1 MALYHFSA
9 TQIKRSAGQSAIA
22 SVAYRAGEKLFS
34 TYYNEY
40 SDYTKKSGVVHS
52 EIFLPVH
59 APPEYRDRATLW
71 NAVEH
76 FEKHPQA
83 QLAYSFDIAL
93 QNELTMDENIE
104 LARTFVQTYFVD
116 RGMIAD
122 LAVHAP
128 EKESGIQNPHFHV
141 MTTMRPLNEDGT
153 FGQKQRREYVLDENG
168 ERLRDESGNYVFNA
182 VHTTDWH
189 EPETLEEWRVKWC
202 EMVNAKL
209 GEKEL
214 GCRIDHRSYARQG
227 IDQIPTVHEGPNV
240 RKMEAKGIRTEK
252 GTLNRWIAATN
263 RILRNL
269 KKQIESLSDWIA
281 ELRAELNKPQEPTLY
296 ERLISYYEQR
306 NAGAWSQRAHIQNLK
321 SLNAAISYLKEHD
334 LTTTKDLAERITVLR
349 NQLSAHK
356 KKTDACHAQIYEL
369 QERIRY
375 AEQYKRYR
383 TIAEEYEK
391 IRWKPKREKFK
402 NEHEYELKLYY
413 LARRKLNGKPIAVSK
428 WKQEL
433 AQLKEQYAAMTQDQR
448 PLQEELRRLQDI
460 RYWTTVQHTSRKTPN
475 RTQDPER

>member
-9 TQIKRSAGQSAIA
+9 TQIKRSAGQSAVA

-40 SDYTKKSGVVHS
+40 IDYTKKSGVVHS

-71 NAVEH
+71 NTVEH

-93 QNELTMDENIE
+93 QNEFTMDENIE
-104 LARTFVQTYFVD
+104 LARAFVQTCFVD

-122 LAVHAP
+122 LGVH
-128 EKESGIQNPHFHV
+128 S
-141 MTTMRPLNEDGT
+141 
-153 FGQKQRREYVLDENG
+153 
-168 ERLRDESGNYVFNA
+168 S
-182 VHTTDWH
+182 
-189 EPETLEEWRVKWC
+189 ETLEAWRAKWC
-202 EMVNAKL
+202 EMVNAKFA
-209 GEKEL
+209 EKEL
-214 GCRIDHRSYARQG
+214 DCTIDHRSYVRQG
-227 IDQIPTVHEGPNV
+227 TDQIPTVHEGPNV

-269 KKQIESLSDWIA
+269 KKQIDSLSDWIGK
-281 ELRAELNKPQEPTLY
+281 LRVELNKPQEPTLY
-296 ERLISYYEQR
+296 ERLISYYEHR
-306 NAGAWSQRAHIQNLK
+306 NAGAWSQRAHVQNLK
-321 SLNAAISYLKEHD
+321 NLNAAINYLKEHE
-334 LTTTKDLAERITVLR
+334 LATAEDLAERITILR

-356 KKTDACHAQIYEL
+356 KKTDACHAQIHEL

-383 TIAEEYEK
+383 PIAEEYEK

-402 NEHEYELKLYY
+402 NEHDYELKLYY
-413 LARRKLNGKPIAVSK
+413 LARRKLSGKPIAVSK

-433 AQLKEQYAAMTQDQR
+433 AQTKELYAAIAQEQR
-448 PLQEELRRLQDI
+448 PMQEELRRLQDI
-460 RYWTTVQHTSRKTPN
+460 RYWTTVQHTPHKTTN
-475 RTQDPER
+475 RTQEPER

>member
-9 TQIKRSAGQSAIA
+9 SQIKRSAGQSAIA
-22 SVAYRAGEKLFS
+22 SAAYRAGENLFS

-40 SDYTKKSGVVHS
+40 SDYTHKGGVVHT
-52 EIFLPVH
+52 EIFLPVN
-59 APPEYRDRATLW
+59 APPEYCDRATLW

-76 FEKHPQA
+76 SEKHPQA

-104 LARTFVQTYFVD
+104 LARTFVQTCFVD

-141 MTTMRPLNEDGT
+141 MTTMRPLNKDGT

-168 ERLRDESGNYVFNA
+168 ERIRDESGNYVFNA

-189 EPETLEEWRVKWC
+189 EPEMLEAWRAKWC
-202 EMVNAKL
+202 EMVNAKFAK
-209 GEKEL
+209 KEL
-214 GCRIDHRSYARQG
+214 DCRIDHRSYARQESN
-227 IDQIPTVHEGPNV
+227 QIPTVHEGPNV

-252 GTLNRWIAATN
+252 GTLNRWITATN
-263 RILRNL
+263 RMLHNL
-269 KKQIESLSDWIA
+269 KQQIKSLSAWIA
-281 ELRAELNKPQEPTLY
+281 ELQTELSKPQEPTLY

-306 NAGAWSQRAHIQNLK
+306 NSGAWSQRAHVQNLK
-321 SLNAAISYLKEHD
+321 SLNTAINYLKEHD
-334 LTTTKDLAERITVLR
+334 LTTAEDLAERITILR
-349 NQLSAHK
+349 DQLAVQK
-356 KKTDACHAQIYEL
+356 KKTDAYHTQIHEL

-375 AEQYKRYR
+375 AEQVKRYLP
-383 TIAEEYEK
+383 IAEEYEK
-391 IRWKPKREKFK
+391 IRWKSKREKFK
-402 NEHEYELKLYY
+402 NEHDYELKLYY
-413 LARRKLNGKPIAVSK
+413 LARRKLNDKLITVSK

-433 AQLKEQYAAMTQDQR
+433 AQLKKQYTVMTQEQR
-448 PLQEELRRLQDI
+448 PLQEELCRLQEI
-460 RYWTTVQHTSRKTPN
+460 RYWTTVQNTPRKTTH
-475 RTQDPER
+475 RTQETER